1 MVINFSHALCLNS
14 NTASMLILSAAS
26 VIVGALPCFELTW
39 QSKWLFSA
47 LKTKNLKR
55 LIRIVPPCSRLIFL
69 LDFFS
74 KVKMTIGKSISF

>member
-1 MVINFSHALCLNS
+1 MVIKFSHALCLNS

-26 VIVGALPCFELTW
+26 VIVAALPCFELTW
-39 QSKWLFSA
+39 QSKWLFTA

-69 LDFFS
+69 LDFFFQS
-74 KVKMTIGKSISF
+74 KDDYW

>member
-26 VIVGALPCFELTW
+26 VIVAALPCFELTW

-69 LDFFS
+69 LDFFFQS
-74 KVKMTIGKSISF
+74 KDDYW